1 MEIITPF
8 TSLNQ
13 LPPFDCNERFN
24 VFYLEATLGLLKPMV
39 AGKNHLLQPDVFH
52 TALGLQAQHSQVEF
66 EFDFDANNFLG
77 TFLPIEEDLKQG
89 NLAWD
94 NGAVVNINS
103 FINRSYWEHSH
114 FITNISMGE
123 LVRLSRYILD
133 WYVSNPF
140 YIFFKI
146 VDAATP
152 DSFFNTAFRNSICD
166 TFVNDCMLFMRNTG
180 TPIQFITPVPTS
192 VGALV
197 TGSNKPVLLDPSNPH
212 DKARIIR
219 FYRLLYGMMNALTPA
234 LKVEALSTR
243 TSTRHRMPGGPVF
256 ESPEIIR
263 RAIATALAAVHSNEG
278 HVVLFTYIPGTVR
291 LGYFLLKLEEP
302 FIYADYITYT
312 PLARTVR
319 AFDTDFNIVPEPF

>member
-1 MEIITPF
+1 
-8 TSLNQ
+8 
-13 LPPFDCNERFN
+13 
-24 VFYLEATLGLLKPMV
+24 
-39 AGKNHLLQPDVFH
+39 
-52 TALGLQAQHSQVEF
+52 
-66 EFDFDANNFLG
+66 
-77 TFLPIEEDLKQG
+77 
-89 NLAWD
+89 
-94 NGAVVNINS
+94 
-103 FINRSYWEHSH
+103 
-114 FITNISMGE
+114 MGE

-166 TFVNDCMLFMRNTG
+166 TFVNDCMLFLRNTG

-219 FYRLLYGMMNALTPA
+219 FYKLLYGIMNALTPA
-234 LKVEALSTR
+234 LKVEASTTR

-263 RAIATALAAVHSNEG
+263 RAIANALAAVHSNEG
-278 HVVLFTYIPGTVR
+278 HVVLYTYIPGTVN
-291 LGYFLLKLEEP
+291 LGYFLLKLQDP
-302 FIYADYITYT
+302 YIYADYITYT
-312 PLARTVR
+312 PLARTLV
-319 AFDTDFNIVPEPF
+319 AFDTDSNIVPEPY